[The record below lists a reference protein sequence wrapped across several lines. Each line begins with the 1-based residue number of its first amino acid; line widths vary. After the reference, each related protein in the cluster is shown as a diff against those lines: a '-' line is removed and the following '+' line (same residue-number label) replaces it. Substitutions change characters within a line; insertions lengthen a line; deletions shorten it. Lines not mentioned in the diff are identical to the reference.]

1 MNRKNPEIGEQ
12 IAQRIASLSSDDPL
26 KQAQTRTQIE
36 EWYKARKIQL
46 LLAEGWRAKWLV
58 KNYYP
63 IEEVLYL

>member
-12 IAQRIASLSSDDPL
+12 IAQRIASLPRDDLL
-26 KQAQTRTQIE
+26 KQAQTSVKIE
-36 EWYKARKIQL
+36 EGYKARKIQL
-46 LLAEGWRAKWLV
+46 FLAECWRAKWLV